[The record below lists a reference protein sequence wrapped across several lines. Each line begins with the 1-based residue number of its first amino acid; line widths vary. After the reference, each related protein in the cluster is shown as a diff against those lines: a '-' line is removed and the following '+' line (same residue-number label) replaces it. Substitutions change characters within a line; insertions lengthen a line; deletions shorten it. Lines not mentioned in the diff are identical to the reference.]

1 MAKPKSK
8 HLNIQLSDNEMDLLE
23 QFTKGIY
30 GAKNLLIRTL
40 LRRFFKE
47 QKLYEQKKEIVCDT
61 QNNFTR
67 TPDTK

>member
-8 HLNIQLSDNEMDLLE
+8 HLNIQLSDNEMALLE

-47 QKLYEQKKEIVCDT
+47 QGLYDKLVIIDGGSDETSRK
-61 QNNFTR
+61 
-67 TPDTK
+67 

>member
-1 MAKPKSK
+1 MAKLKENNR
-8 HLNIQLSDNEMDLLE
+8 HLNIQLSDNEMKLLE

-47 QKLYEQKKEIVCDT
+47 QGLYDVVVKERSS
-61 QNNFTR
+61 NEPN
-67 TPDTK
+67 KSGS

>member
-1 MAKPKSK
+1 VAKPKSK
-8 HLNIQLSDNEMDLLE
+8 HLNIQLSDNEMALLE

-47 QKLYEQKKEIVCDT
+47 QGLYDKLVIIDGGSDETSRK
-61 QNNFTR
+61 
-67 TPDTK
+67 

>member
-47 QKLYEQKKEIVCDT
+47 QGLYNKPVLTNGGLDETSGVNGT
-61 QNNFTR
+61 N
-67 TPDTK
+67 

>member
-1 MAKPKSK
+1 VAKLKENNR
-8 HLNIQLSDNEMDLLE
+8 HLNIQLSDNEMKLLE

-47 QKLYEQKKEIVCDT
+47 QGLYDVVVKERSS
-61 QNNFTR
+61 NEPN
-67 TPDTK
+67 KSGS

>member
-8 HLNIQLSDNEMDLLE
+8 HLNIQLSDNEMALLE

-40 LRRFFKE
+40 LRRFFRE
-47 QKLYEQKKEIVCDT
+47 RGLYDKPVLTNGGSDETSRK
-61 QNNFTR
+61 
-67 TPDTK
+67 